1 MSATLSEQPAADVP
15 VVTGREITQGVEL
28 LGGQRLTIVRAGARG
43 AGAPET
49 ADVLHL
55 VGPDG
60 NTTLK
65 VYIGPEGTK
74 IELGAAS
81 LAVRVAGDLAID
93 AGRIS
98 LHGREGF
105 SISTGGDL
113 TVRSDANIF
122 TRAVEQKFVATRG
135 DVTLYAN
142 DDVKID
148 GERIRMNC

>member
-1 MSATLSEQPAADVP
+1 MSATLNEQPAADVS
-15 VVTGREITQGVEL
+15 VVTGQEITKGLEL
-28 LGGQRLTIVRAGARG
+28 FGGQRLTIVRAGPRG
-43 AGAPET
+43 AEAPGGG
-49 ADVLHL
+49 DVLHL

-65 VYIGPEGTK
+65 VHIGPEGTK

-81 LAVRVAGDLAID
+81 LAVRVEGDLAID

-113 TVRSDANIF
+113 TVRADANIF
-122 TRAVEQKFVATRG
+122 AKAIEQKFVATRG